1 MEINS
6 NKEYLKQIKNNL
18 PYLKA
23 LLKEG
28 VPSKE
33 KLIYI
38 DNIIANLQQL
48 VEDKLNDYN

>member
-6 NKEYLKQIKNNL
+6 KKESLEQIKNNL

-28 VPSKE
+28 VHNKD
-33 KLIYI
+33 KLIYV

-48 VEDKLNDYN
+48 VEDKLNDHN

>member
-6 NKEYLKQIKNNL
+6 KKEHLEQIKNNL

-28 VPSKE
+28 VPNKE
-33 KLIYI
+33 KLLYI

-48 VEDKLNDYN
+48 VEDKLNDCN